1 MQQKRYALGALWTNC
16 YLVWDDD
23 GEAFVVDPGGRALEV
38 VDFIKANSLK
48 LNWIIL
54 THGHGDHIGGVS
66 DLKGLSKNGVAIHE
80 KDAPYL
86 TSARKNFSSFTETP
100 VELADAEKLLRDGD
114 ELQVGKMDIK
124 VIHTPGHTLGGISLL
139 VSDAC
144 EKVLF
149 SGDTLFARS
158 IGRSD
163 LPGGDEET
171 LLLSLK
177 KLEQLPDD
185 IGVFPGHGPATTLG
199 EEKRYNPYW
208 PR

>member
-1 MQQKRYALGALWTNC
+1 MQQKRFALGALWTNC

-23 GEAFVVDPGGRALEV
+23 GEAFAVDPGGKALEV
-38 VDFIKANSLK
+38 VDFIKEKNLR

-66 DLKGLSKNGVAIHE
+66 DLKAMSQNGVAIHE
-80 KDAPYL
+80 KDASYL
-86 TSARKNFSSFTETP
+86 TNARKNFSSFTGTP
-100 VELADAEKLLRDGD
+100 VELAEADKLLRDGD
-114 ELQVGKMDIK
+114 ALHVGKMDIK

-139 VSDAC
+139 VSDGG

-163 LPGGDEET
+163 LPGGDEDT
-171 LLLSLK
+171 LLQSLK
-177 KLEQLPDD
+177 KLEPLPDE

-199 EEKRYNPYW
+199 DEKQYNPYW